1 MTQVYIISLKESQ
14 RRLDTEKLVLE
25 SNEKFKG
32 RCVFQIF
39 DAISPKHEDFEKFVQ
54 ELYDAQNMLKSDWFH
69 SDYCYQE
76 LLPQEFGCYL
86 SHYFLWKECVKSNQP
101 VVILEDDVTLES
113 NFMQALEDCLK
124 SPFDFVRLYGHYWG
138 GHKTNLHALPIY
150 TEAEVPMEKTPIENH
165 EVTPPPNPA
174 QDAQQDFIIETQ
186 QDPKELSEPCK
197 IAPQKIS
204 FNPVVFKKIKRKL
217 NRFLG
222 NILARTEVYKNVVV
236 KYDELTGKYDDLNKK
251 YDELNKNIAEKYDE
265 LTGKYDDLNKKYDE
279 LNKNIAEKYDELTGK
294 YDDLNKKYDE
304 LNKNIAEKYDE
315 LTKKYE
321 ALLAKETNIKE
332 TFWESR
338 ADNEKE
344 AFFLEH
350 FYLTSVY
357 VASTAG
363 YYLTPKGAKT
373 FIEATDRF
381 KIIEPVDMFMDN
393 SAYHDVAN
401 FTYLPCPV
409 SLNKH
414 AFNSTIQNAKKPD
427 ISLKPPRKSYFD
439 NLFYHKFNAQKCL
452 KAFHKYSKQ
461 YAPLKT
467 PKEV

>member
-1 MTQVYIISLKESQ
+1 MISVYIISLKESQ

-54 ELYDAQNMLKSDWFH
+54 ELYDAQSMLKSDWFH
-69 SDYCYQE
+69 SDWCCGE

-86 SHYFLWKECVKSNQP
+86 SHYLLWKECVKLNQP
-101 VVILEDDVTLES
+101 VVILEDDVALES

-124 SPFDFVRLYGHYWG
+124 SPFDFVKLFGWYWNF
-138 GHKTNLHALPIY
+138 HKTNLRTLPLERDAVESVGETPIEDHAK
-150 TEAEVPMEKTPIENH
+150 TKEAEVPIENY
-165 EVTPPPNPA
+165 EVTPPHNSA
-174 QDAQQDFIIETQ
+174 QDVQQDSIIETQ
-186 QDPKELSEPCK
+186 QDPKGLSEPCK

-217 NRFLG
+217 NHFIG
-222 NILARTEVYKNVVV
+222 SILARTEVYKKLTG
-236 KYDELTGKYDDLNKK
+236 KYDELTGKYD
-251 YDELNKNIAEKYDE
+251 ELTGKYDE
-265 LTGKYDDLNKKYDE
+265 LTGKYDE
-279 LNKNIAEKYDELTGK
+279 LTGKYDELTGK
-294 YDDLNKKYDE
+294 YE
-304 LNKNIAEKYDE
+304 S
-315 LTKKYE
+315 
-321 ALLAKETNIKE
+321 LLAKETNIKE
-332 TFWESR
+332 TFWERR
-338 ADNEKE
+338 ADSEKE

-363 YYLTPKGAKT
+363 YYITPKGAKT
-373 FIEATDRF
+373 FIEATERF
-381 KIIEPVDMFMDN
+381 KIIEPVDMFIN
-393 SAYHDVAN
+393 NPTYHDVATL
-401 FTYLPCPV
+401 TYLPLPV

-414 AFNSTIQNAKKPD
+414 CKISTIQNLKKSD
-427 ISLKPPRKSYFD
+427 ISLSGPKKSYLD
-439 NLFYHKFNAQKCL
+439 NLLYDQLNTRKCL
-452 KAFHKYSKQ
+452 KAFHKYSRR

>member
-1 MTQVYIISLKESQ
+1 MIQVYIISLKESQ

-54 ELYDAQNMLKSDWFH
+54 ELYDAQSMLKSDWFH

-76 LLPQEFGCYL
+76 LLLQEFGCYL
-86 SHYFLWKECVKSNQP
+86 SHYLLWKECVKLNQP
-101 VVILEDDVTLES
+101 VVILEDDVALEC

-138 GHKTNLHALPIY
+138 GHKTNLRALPIY
-150 TEAEVPMEKTPIENH
+150 TEVEETDYTEIEETEAPIENH
-165 EVTPPPNPA
+165 EVTPPPPNST
-174 QDAQQDFIIETQ
+174 QETQQDLIIETQ
-186 QDPKELSEPCK
+186 QDPKELSESCK
-197 IAPQKIS
+197 IVPQKIS
-204 FNPVVFKKIKRKL
+204 FNQVVFKKIKRKL
-217 NRFLG
+217 NHFIG
-222 NILARTEVYKNVVV
+222 NILARTEVYKKLVA
-236 KYDELTGKYDDLNKK
+236 KYDDLTGKYDDLTGK
-251 YDELNKNIAEKYDE
+251 YDD
-265 LTGKYDDLNKKYDE
+265 LTGKYDDL
-279 LNKNIAEKYDELTGK
+279 TGK
-294 YDDLNKKYDE
+294 YDDL
-304 LNKNIAEKYDE
+304 
-315 LTKKYE
+315 TGKYE
-321 ALLAKETNIKE
+321 SLLAKEANIKE
-332 TFWESR
+332 TFWERR
-338 ADNEKE
+338 ADSEKE

-373 FIEATDRF
+373 FIEATERF

-393 SAYHDVAN
+393 SAYHDIAN
-401 FTYLPCPV
+401 FTYVPCPV

-427 ISLKPPRKSYFD
+427 ISLKPPKKSYFD
-439 NLFYHKFNAQKCL
+439 NLFYHQLNTRKCL
-452 KAFHKYSKQ
+452 RAFHKYSKQ

-467 PKEV
+467 SKEV

>member
-1 MTQVYIISLKESQ
+1 MIQVYIISLKESQ

-39 DAISPKHEDFEKFVQ
+39 DAISPKHQDFEKFVQ
-54 ELYDAQNMLKSDWFH
+54 ELYDAQSMLKSDWFH

-76 LLPQEFGCYL
+76 LLPREFGCYL
-86 SHYFLWKECVKSNQP
+86 SHYLLWKECVKTNQP
-101 VVILEDDVTLES
+101 VVILEDDTMLES

-138 GHKTNLHALPIY
+138 GHKTNLRALPIY
-150 TEAEVPMEKTPIENH
+150 TEAEETDYYTEAEEVDYTEVKETEALIENH
-165 EVTPPPNPA
+165 EVTPPNST
-174 QDAQQDFIIETQ
+174 QDTQQDLINETQ
-186 QDPKELSEPCK
+186 QKEPSEPCK
-197 IAPQKIS
+197 IEPQKIS
-204 FNPVVFKKIKRKL
+204 FNQVVFKKIKRKL
-217 NRFLG
+217 NHFIG
-222 NILARTEVYKNVVV
+222 NILARTEVHKKLLA
-236 KYDELTGKYDDLNKK
+236 KYDDLTGKYDDL
-251 YDELNKNIAEKYDE
+251 
-265 LTGKYDDLNKKYDE
+265 TGKYDDL
-279 LNKNIAEKYDELTGK
+279 TGK
-294 YDDLNKKYDE
+294 YE
-304 LNKNIAEKYDE
+304 S
-315 LTKKYE
+315 
-321 ALLAKETNIKE
+321 LLAKEANIKE
-332 TFWESR
+332 TFWERR
-338 ADNEKE
+338 ADSEKE

-373 FIEATDRF
+373 FIEATERF
-381 KIIEPVDMFMDN
+381 KIIEPVDMFIN
-393 SAYHDVAN
+393 NPTYHDVAN
-401 FTYLPCPV
+401 FTYVPCPV

-427 ISLKPPRKSYFD
+427 ISLKPPKKSYFD
-439 NLFYHKFNAQKCL
+439 NLFYHQLNTKKCL
-452 KAFHKYSKQ
+452 RAFHKYSKQ

>member
-1 MTQVYIISLKESQ
+1 MIGAYIISLKESQ

-54 ELYDAQNMLKSDWFH
+54 ELYDAQSMLKSDWFH

-76 LLPQEFGCYL
+76 LLPREFGCYL
-86 SHYFLWKECVKSNQP
+86 SHYFLWKECVKTNQP
-101 VVILEDDVTLES
+101 IVILEDDVALEP

-138 GHKTNLHALPIY
+138 GHKTNLYSLPIY
-150 TEAEVPMEKTPIENH
+150 TETEEAEASIEKTPIENH
-165 EVTPPPNPA
+165 EVTPPPNPT
-174 QDAQQDFIIETQ
+174 QDAQQDCIIETQ

-204 FNPVVFKKIKRKL
+204 FNPVIFRKIKREL
-217 NRFLG
+217 NHFIG
-222 NILARTEVYKNVVV
+222 NILARTEVYKNVVAKYDDLTG
-236 KYDELTGKYDDLNKK
+236 KYDELTEKYDDLTG
-251 YDELNKNIAEKYDE
+251 KYDE
-265 LTGKYDDLNKKYDE
+265 LTEKYDDLTG
-279 LNKNIAEKYDELTGK
+279 KYDELT
-294 YDDLNKKYDE
+294 
-304 LNKNIAEKYDE
+304 EKYE
-315 LTKKYE
+315 S
-321 ALLAKETNIKE
+321 LLAKETNIKE
-332 TFWESR
+332 TFWERR

-344 AFFLEH
+344 ALFLEH

-357 VASTAG
+357 VATTAG

-373 FIEATDRF
+373 FIEATERF
-381 KIIEPVDMFMDN
+381 KIIEPVDMFTN
-393 SAYHDVAN
+393 NPTYHDVAN

-461 YAPLKT
+461 YAHLKT

>member
-1 MTQVYIISLKESQ
+1 MIQVYIISLKESQ

-39 DAISPKHEDFEKFVQ
+39 DAISPKHQDFEKFVQ
-54 ELYDAQNMLKSDWFH
+54 ELYDAQSMLKSDWFH

-86 SHYFLWKECVKSNQP
+86 SHYLLWKECVKTNQP
-101 VVILEDDVTLES
+101 VVILEDDVALES

-150 TEAEVPMEKTPIENH
+150 TEIEETDYTEAEAPIENN
-165 EVTPPPNPA
+165 EVTPPPPNST
-174 QDAQQDFIIETQ
+174 QDTQQDFINETQ
-186 QDPKELSEPCK
+186 QNPKEPSEPCK

-204 FNPVVFKKIKRKL
+204 FNQVVFKKIKRKL
-217 NRFLG
+217 NHFIG
-222 NILARTEVYKNVVV
+222 NILARTEVYKKLVA
-236 KYDELTGKYDDLNKK
+236 KYDELTGKYD
-251 YDELNKNIAEKYDE
+251 ELTGKYDE
-265 LTGKYDDLNKKYDE
+265 LTGKYDE
-279 LNKNIAEKYDELTGK
+279 LTGKYDELTGK
-294 YDDLNKKYDE
+294 YE
-304 LNKNIAEKYDE
+304 S
-315 LTKKYE
+315 
-321 ALLAKETNIKE
+321 LLAKEANIKE
-332 TFWESR
+332 TFWERR
-338 ADNEKE
+338 ADSEKE
-344 AFFLEH
+344 AFFLKH

-357 VASTAG
+357 VSTTAG

-373 FIEATDRF
+373 FIEATERF
-381 KIIEPVDMFMDN
+381 KIIEPVDMFIN
-393 SAYHDVAN
+393 NPTYHDIAN
-401 FTYLPCPV
+401 FTYVPCPV

-427 ISLKPPRKSYFD
+427 ISLKPPKKSYFD
-439 NLFYHKFNAQKCL
+439 NLFYHQLNTKKCL

>member
-39 DAISPKHEDFEKFVQ
+39 DAISPKHEYFEKLLQ
-54 ELYDAQNMLKSDWFH
+54 ELYDAQSMLKSDWFH
-69 SDYCYQE
+69 SDWCRGE

-86 SHYFLWKECVKSNQP
+86 SHYLLWKECVKLNQP
-101 VVILEDDVTLES
+101 VVILEDDVALES
-113 NFMQALEDCLK
+113 NFMQALENCLK

-138 GHKTNLHALPIY
+138 GHKTNLCSLPIY
-150 TEAEVPMEKTPIENH
+150 TENEETEASMEKTPIENY
-165 EVTPPPNPA
+165 EVTPPPPNPNPA
-174 QDAQQDFIIETQ
+174 RDTQQDCIIETQ

-197 IAPQKIS
+197 IAPQKTS
-204 FNPVVFKKIKRKL
+204 FNQVVFKKIKRKL
-217 NRFLG
+217 NRFIG
-222 NILARTEVYKNVVV
+222 SILARTEVYKNVVA
-236 KYDELTGKYDDLNKK
+236 KYDDLTTK
-251 YDELNKNIAEKYDE
+251 YDDLNKNIAEKYDE
-265 LTGKYDDLNKKYDE
+265 LTGKYE
-279 LNKNIAEKYDELTGK
+279 S
-294 YDDLNKKYDE
+294 
-304 LNKNIAEKYDE
+304 
-315 LTKKYE
+315 
-321 ALLAKETNIKE
+321 LLAKETNIKE
-332 TFWESR
+332 TFWERR
-338 ADNEKE
+338 ADSEKE

-357 VASTAG
+357 VATTAG

-373 FIEATDRF
+373 FIEATERF
-381 KIIEPVDMFMDN
+381 KIIEPVDMFIN
-393 SAYHDVAN
+393 NPTYHDVAN

-439 NLFYHKFNAQKCL
+439 NLLYDQLNTRKCL

>member
-1 MTQVYIISLKESQ
+1 MTQVYIISLKESK

-39 DAISPKHEDFEKFVQ
+39 DAISPKHEDFEKFIQ
-54 ELYDAQNMLKSDWFH
+54 ELYDSSSLLKSDWFH

-86 SHYFLWKECVKSNQP
+86 SHYLLWKECVKTNQP
-101 VVILEDDVTLES
+101 VVILEDDAMLES
-113 NFMQALEDCLK
+113 HFMQALEDCLK

-138 GHKTNLHALPIY
+138 GHKTNLHSLPIY
-150 TEAEVPMEKTPIENH
+150 TETEEAKAPIEKTPTENH
-165 EVTPPPNPA
+165 EVTPPPNPT
-174 QDAQQDFIIETQ
+174 QDAQQDCIIETQ

-197 IAPQKIS
+197 IAPQKTS
-204 FNPVVFKKIKRKL
+204 FNQVVFKKIKRKL
-217 NRFLG
+217 NRFIG
-222 NILARTEVYKNVVV
+222 SILARTEVYKKLTG
-236 KYDELTGKYDDLNKK
+236 KYDELTGKYDELTKK
-251 YDELNKNIAEKYDE
+251 YDDLNKNIAEKYD
-265 LTGKYDDLNKKYDE
+265 DL
-279 LNKNIAEKYDELTGK
+279 I
-294 YDDLNKKYDE
+294 
-304 LNKNIAEKYDE
+304 
-315 LTKKYE
+315 KKYE
-321 ALLAKETNIKE
+321 SLLAKEVNIKE
-332 TFWESR
+332 TFWKSR

-344 AFFLEH
+344 ALFLEH

-357 VASTAG
+357 VATTAG

-373 FIEATDRF
+373 FIEATERF
-381 KIIEPVDMFMDN
+381 KIIEPVDMFMN
-393 SAYHDVAN
+393 NPTYHDVAN
-401 FTYLPCPV
+401 LTYLPCPI

-427 ISLKPPRKSYFD
+427 ISLKPPKKSYFD

-452 KAFHKYSKQ
+452 KAFRKYSRR

>member
-1 MTQVYIISLKESQ
+1 MIQVYIISLKESQ
-14 RRLDTEKLVLE
+14 RRLDTEKFVLE

-32 RCVFQIF
+32 RCFFQIF

-54 ELYDAQNMLKSDWFH
+54 ELYDAQSMLKSDWFH

-86 SHYFLWKECVKSNQP
+86 SHYLLWKECVKTNQP
-101 VVILEDDVTLES
+101 VVILEDDVALES

-138 GHKTNLHALPIY
+138 GHKTNLCALPIY
-150 TEAEVPMEKTPIENH
+150 TEVEETDYTDYTEAEAPIENH
-165 EVTPPPNPA
+165 EVTPPPPNST
-174 QDAQQDFIIETQ
+174 QDTQQDFVNETQ
-186 QDPKELSEPCK
+186 QNPKEPSNPCK

-204 FNPVVFKKIKRKL
+204 FNQVVFKKIKRKL
-217 NRFLG
+217 NHFIG
-222 NILARTEVYKNVVV
+222 NILARTEVYKKLLA
-236 KYDELTGKYDDLNKK
+236 KYDDLTGKYDDL
-251 YDELNKNIAEKYDE
+251 
-265 LTGKYDDLNKKYDE
+265 TGKYDDL
-279 LNKNIAEKYDELTGK
+279 TGK
-294 YDDLNKKYDE
+294 YE
-304 LNKNIAEKYDE
+304 S
-315 LTKKYE
+315 
-321 ALLAKETNIKE
+321 LLAKEANIKE
-332 TFWESR
+332 TFWERR
-338 ADNEKE
+338 ADSEKE

-357 VASTAG
+357 VASTSG

-373 FIEATDRF
+373 FIEATERF
-381 KIIEPVDMFMDN
+381 KIIEPVDMFIN
-393 SAYHDVAN
+393 NPTYHDIAN
-401 FTYLPCPV
+401 FTYVPCPV

-427 ISLKPPRKSYFD
+427 ISLKPPKKSYFD
-439 NLFYHKFNAQKCL
+439 NLFYHQLNTKKCL
-452 KAFHKYSKQ
+452 RAFHKYSKQ

>member
-1 MTQVYIISLKESQ
+1 MIGVYIISLKESQ

-39 DAISPKHEDFEKFVQ
+39 DAISPKHEDFEKFIQ
-54 ELYDAQNMLKSDWFH
+54 EFYDAQSMLKSDWFH
-69 SDYCYQE
+69 SDWCCGE

-86 SHYFLWKECVKSNQP
+86 SHYLLWKECVKLNQP
-101 VVILEDDVTLES
+101 VVILEDDVALES

-124 SPFDFVRLYGHYWG
+124 SPFDFVKLFGWYWNF
-138 GHKTNLHALPIY
+138 HKTNLHTLPLERDAVESMGETPIEDHVK
-150 TEAEVPMEKTPIENH
+150 TEAPETPIENY
-165 EVTPPPNPA
+165 EVTPPNPA
-174 QDAQQDFIIETQ
+174 RDTQQDFIIETQ

-217 NRFLG
+217 NRFIG
-222 NILARTEVYKNVVV
+222 SILARTEVYKKLVA
-236 KYDELTGKYDDLNKK
+236 KYDELTGKYD
-251 YDELNKNIAEKYDE
+251 ELTGKYDE
-265 LTGKYDDLNKKYDE
+265 LTGKYD
-279 LNKNIAEKYDELTGK
+279 ELTGK
-294 YDDLNKKYDE
+294 YE
-304 LNKNIAEKYDE
+304 S
-315 LTKKYE
+315 
-321 ALLAKETNIKE
+321 LLAKETNIKE
-332 TFWESR
+332 TFWERR
-338 ADNEKE
+338 ADSEEE
-344 AFFLEH
+344 ALFLEH

-373 FIEATDRF
+373 FIEATERF
-381 KIIEPVDMFMDN
+381 KIIEPVDMFIN
-393 SAYHDVAN
+393 NPTYHDVATL
-401 FTYLPCPV
+401 TYLPLPV

-414 AFNSTIQNAKKPD
+414 CKISTIQNLKKSD
-427 ISLKPPRKSYFD
+427 ISLIGPKKSYFD
-439 NLFYHKFNAQKCL
+439 NLLYDQLNTRKCL

-461 YAPLKT
+461 YAHLKT